1 MIGKKKKR
9 MSPGGDERLPPHRSE
24 PPPGPCPRYAAD
36 DGPEPRADTR
46 HGGLVRVVA
55 VAQYAFVTKILIQ
68 MSQVFSVFQDRSA
81 FNLTGNLAD
90 AHVPIATNHLGR
102 TRAVAARVGGG
113 LGVPSRADRGRNL
126 PQWSK
131 NR

>member
-1 MIGKKKKR
+1 MFAL
-9 MSPGGDERLPPHRSE
+9 DL
-24 PPPGPCPRYAAD
+24 
-36 DGPEPRADTR
+36 
-46 HGGLVRVVA
+46 
-55 VAQYAFVTKILIQ
+55 
-68 MSQVFSVFQDRSA
+68 SQVFRPDRKKKTVLNLTDQPLSGY
-81 FNLTGNLAD
+81 FLGERHVYLTGNLTD
-90 AHVPIATNHLGR
+90 AHIPIATNHLGR